1 MVCKE
6 RSDGRGNAD
15 NRDDV
20 HDRQEPRA
28 KKTLETQVDKTFLGM
43 LRSRKFML
51 AAVITIIS
59 TIALFTQYISGV
71 HWVSITGIIISAYST
86 ANVMQRRY
94 GYGRLPIPQYD
105 ETDEL
110 EA

>member
-1 MVCKE
+1 MVCEE
-6 RSDGRGNAD
+6 RLESGRDGYHSG
-15 NRDDV
+15 DV
-20 HDRQEPRA
+20 HDRQTGRT
-28 KKTLETQVDKTFLGM
+28 KKTLETQVDKTFVGM
-43 LRSRKFML
+43 LRSRKFLL

-71 HWVSITGIIISAYST
+71 HWVSITGIVMGAYSA

-94 GYGRLPIPQYD
+94 ERLPIPQYD